1 MLRDEIKF
9 CRERSVSRRAEY
21 YFAGLIINGAGRVP
35 NPAGKPGKAQ
45 GASAPKFTSGKSSRV
60 FKTLEDSERIPHIA
74 ENNA

>member
-21 YFAGLIINGAGRVP
+21 YFAGLIINGAGRAP

-45 GASAPKFTSGKSSRV
+45 GASAPKFTSGILQGFQNPGGFGK
-60 FKTLEDSERIPHIA
+60 DSAHSGK
-74 ENNA
+74 